1 VIPPTYAI
9 GCCLHYRVNGGINH
23 VPALRR
29 AHFRDDFL
37 FCASGYRRQD
47 GSDEIV
53 RGEQPRRIAR
63 GIGCRA
69 APIALTK
76 DLPAS
81 TRNDQRLSEGR
92 RLVDADGG
100 LGMILVT
107 GSILAREDTF
117 DDVLRSC
124 LEHVERSR
132 KEPGCIS
139 HDVHVDC
146 QNPMRLFFFEQWA
159 DEAALR
165 THFAVE
171 GSKAFVRSLKG
182 RIVETSGTK
191 IYRAEAIP
199 R

>member
-1 VIPPTYAI
+1 MRT
-9 GCCLHYRVNGGINH
+9 
-23 VPALRR
+23 
-29 AHFRDDFL
+29 
-37 FCASGYRRQD
+37 
-47 GSDEIV
+47 
-53 RGEQPRRIAR
+53 
-63 GIGCRA
+63 
-69 APIALTK
+69 
-76 DLPAS
+76 
-81 TRNDQRLSEGR
+81 
-92 RLVDADGG
+92 G

-107 GSILAREDTF
+107 GSIVAREDAF

-171 GSKAFVRSLKG
+171 GSRAFVRSLKG

>member
-1 VIPPTYAI
+1 MPHYAADLPKREPVIWAVRPALPRKTTGSDGVTFRTYS
-9 GCCLHYRVNGGINH
+9 L
-23 VPALRR
+23 PALRQ
-29 AHFRDDFL
+29 
-37 FCASGYRRQD
+37 SNRR
-47 GSDEIV
+47 
-53 RGEQPRRIAR
+53 RLPRRWFACEPW
-63 GIGCRA
+63 GI
-69 APIALTK
+69 
-76 DLPAS
+76 
-81 TRNDQRLSEGR
+81 E
-92 RLVDADGG
+92 
-100 LGMILVT
+100 MILVT
-107 GSILAREDTF
+107 GSILAREEAF

-182 RIVETSGTK
+182 RIVESSGTK
-191 IYRAEAIP
+191 IYRAESIQ

>member
-1 VIPPTYAI
+1 
-9 GCCLHYRVNGGINH
+9 
-23 VPALRR
+23 
-29 AHFRDDFL
+29 
-37 FCASGYRRQD
+37 
-47 GSDEIV
+47 
-53 RGEQPRRIAR
+53 
-63 GIGCRA
+63 
-69 APIALTK
+69 
-76 DLPAS
+76 
-81 TRNDQRLSEGR
+81 
-92 RLVDADGG
+92 
-100 LGMILVT
+100 MIIVT

-132 KEPGCIS
+132 NELGCIS

-146 QNPMRLFFFEQWA
+146 LNPMRLFFFEQWA
-159 DEAALR
+159 DEAGLR

-182 RIVETSGTK
+182 RIVEISGTK